1 MESEG
6 TEAEIRELVGRLD
19 RLVPRDGAHLII
31 PADSDGR
38 TTVGNR
44 LGYLRLGIELLRA
57 ALDPVQGSG
66 DDPPRIALDIGY
78 LLAEGS
84 APPWDVC
91 ELDES
96 IISRPPV
103 RSELGPLGQL
113 VAGVLVV
120 ALLILLFIG
129 GAVVWQWAFG

>member
-1 MESEG
+1 MRLEDA
-6 TEAEIRELVGRLD
+6 EAEIRELVGQLD

-31 PADSDGR
+31 SAASDGR
-38 TTVGNR
+38 NPVGNR

-57 ALDPVQGSG
+57 TLDPVQGPG
-66 DDPPRIALDIGY
+66 DAPPRIALDIGY
-78 LLAEGS
+78 LPAEGS
-84 APPWDVC
+84 VAPWDVC

-96 IISRPPV
+96 IIARPPV
-103 RSELGPLGQL
+103 QSELGPLGQL

-129 GAVVWQWAFG
+129 GAVVWQWLFG